1 MPTRPDCGLIM
12 SMNEQIGLPLPLTNI
27 VALPERAQRVRDLVG
42 VARTCIIE
50 IGRELIAAKAEIG
63 HGNWLDWIEAEFG
76 WGHATAS
83 NYMNVASKF
92 PTLRNMDGL
101 TIEATALYALA
112 APEVPPEARDHAIE
126 LAEQGEHVTKAEA
139 DRLIAEAMQS
149 EQEKFEAAVG
159 QLRAEVAERTARAV
173 ADATQRLAE
182 DKEALEAEI
191 QRINDAAV
199 KPDVDILVSQLC
211 KATGRKKLNPAQLQH
226 LAFILGAGVTD
237 GSRVYPPATHEQSMA
252 AEEQLR
258 ISAP

>member
-1 MPTRPDCGLIM
+1 
-12 SMNEQIGLPLPLTNI
+12 
-27 VALPERAQRVRDLVG
+27 

-63 HGNWLDWIEAEFG
+63 HGGWLDWIDAEFG
-76 WGHATAS
+76 WGHHTAS

-92 PTLRNMDGL
+92 RSVRNLGAL
-101 TIEATALYALA
+101 TIDATALYTLA
-112 APEVPPEARDHAIE
+112 APEVPPEVRDRAVE

-159 QLRAEVAERTARAV
+159 NLSAETAERTLRAV
-173 ADATQRLAE
+173 ADATRRLAE

-199 KPDVDILVSQLC
+199 KPDVEILVSQLC
-211 KATGRKKLNPAQLQH
+211 KATGRKKLKPAQLQH
-226 LAFILGAGVTD
+226 LAFILGTGVTD
-237 GSRVYPPATHEQSMA
+237 GKRVYPA
-252 AEEQLR
+252 R
-258 ISAP
+258 